1 MSEKREIL
9 GKARTV
15 RELLNNRK
23 YSIDYYQ
30 REYKWQTKQV
40 SELIDDLL
48 LKFNEDYDSS
58 HERAEVANYG
68 HYFLGSIIISNK
80 NSKNF
85 LIDGQQRMTTLSLLL
100 IFLKHLSVEK
110 AQVITNLEDMIK
122 SEQYGTISFNLD
134 VPGRNDCMK
143 ALLENDQTFSP
154 ADENEAVTNIWNRY
168 QDFKELFPEELYE
181 PDVDG
186 KCALPYF
193 VDWLIENV
201 HLVEITAYS
210 DADAYTVFETM
221 NDRGLDLS
229 PAEMLKGFLLAKISS
244 EQEKHECNQIWRDQI
259 NKLENLGRQ
268 WEDKE
273 LSSDFF
279 KSWLRSQYAQNIR
292 QRKKG
297 AKPEDWDRIGT
308 EFHRW
313 IREHTD
319 DMGLQQSADY
329 VRFIKRDLVFYTHCY
344 ITAVKASRKM
354 SEELPWVFYNQQN
367 NFTLQYP
374 ILLSALK
381 PGNPE
386 DLIIKKMRIIS
397 RFIDI
402 LLHWRLWNFR
412 MINYST
418 MQYAVFII
426 MRECRH
432 KEPADL
438 VTLLKD
444 RLNQEDEK
452 INSRSD
458 FYVHQQNR
466 RYVQRILARLT
477 SFIESRSGLPNEYE
491 KYTTSTGTRAY
502 EVEHM
507 LSIQFEDYQALFADS
522 SEYDVY
528 RNRIGALLLL
538 PKSFNASYGDMIYG
552 EKRDHYNSQ
561 NILARTL
568 HEHCYSHNPGFLN
581 FKQESDLRFTAYETF
596 DRQAIEQRQQLY
608 IQLGEMIWN
617 ESGLDEEL
625 ENE

>member
-58 HERAEVANYG
+58 HGRLEVDNYG
-68 HYFLGSIIISNK
+68 HYFLGSIIISHK
-80 NSKNF
+80 NGKNF

-100 IFLKHLSVEK
+100 IYLKHLSEEK
-110 AQVITNLEDMIK
+110 ALSITNLEDMIK
-122 SEQYGTISFNLD
+122 SEKYGTISFNLD
-134 VPGRNDCMK
+134 VPDRNDCMR

-154 ADENEAVTNIWNRY
+154 AEENEAVTNIWNRY

-181 PDVDG
+181 LYADG
-186 KCALPYF
+186 TCALPYF

-244 EQEKHECNQIWRDQI
+244 EQEKHECNLIWREQI
-259 NKLENLGRQ
+259 NRLENLGRQ
-268 WEDKE
+268 LEDKE
-273 LSSDFF
+273 LASDFF

-319 DMGLQQSADY
+319 DMGLQQSVDY
-329 VRFIKRDLVFYTHCY
+329 VRFIKRDLVFYTNCY
-344 ITAVKASRKM
+344 IAAIKASRKM
-354 SEELPWVFYNQQN
+354 GDELPWVFYNQQN

-381 PGNPE
+381 PGDSE
-386 DLIIKKMRIIS
+386 ELIIRKMRIIS

-426 MRECRH
+426 MKECRR
-432 KEPADL
+432 KEPAVL
-438 VTLLKD
+438 VSLLKD
-444 RLNQEDEK
+444 RLNQEDER

-458 FYVHQQNR
+458 FYVHQQNG

-477 SFIESRSGLPNEYE
+477 SYIESQSGLPNEYE
-491 KYTTSTGTRAY
+491 KYTTSTGTQAY
-502 EVEHM
+502 EVEHV
-507 LSIQFEDYQALFADS
+507 LSIQFEDYQDLFADS

-528 RNRIGALLLL
+528 RNRIGGLLLL
-538 PKSFNASYGDMIYG
+538 PKTFNSSYGDMVYG
-552 EKRDHYNSQ
+552 QKRDHYNSQ

-568 HEHCYSHNPGFLN
+568 HEHCYSHNPGFLK
-581 FKQESDLRFTAYETF
+581 FKQESDLGFTAYETF

-617 ESGLDEEL
+617 ENGLDEDL
-625 ENE
+625 EDE